1 VRLKWELASPEARL
15 VALRVAS
22 TIDTKIIMV
31 FFILNL
37 QKIPR
42 NYT

>member
-1 VRLKWELASPEARL
+1 VLK
-15 VALRVAS
+15 VAS

-31 FFILNL
+31 FLIPNL